1 MKKLIYSIFAILLAF
16 SVNAQYTIMSAVDLK
31 DGAEQDYLELE
42 KFWSPLH
49 EKAIE
54 EGIQN
59 FQAVFKIIQSN
70 DESDVAA
77 DYVILTGFS
86 SKEQLDT
93 YNASVIETFR
103 DLAYDVYK
111 GKMSRR
117 AINSMFSG
125 ESLDNGRRNYHLVG
139 VDGTIWAGGQ
149 LKVGDRMNIT
159 TTMAKSEDF
168 VDLETK
174 YVKPIMEQLI
184 LKGQHRWWGLSEI
197 YETSE
202 NAYDGI
208 SHMFF
213 NLPVEGATEGLWSE
227 SQKTF
232 TGQKMIQLVGAAS
245 SHQTMGSMEVVY
257 VHTQ

>member
-1 MKKLIYSIFAILLAF
+1 M
-16 SVNAQYTIMSAVDLK
+16 
-31 DGAEQDYLELE
+31 G
-42 KFWSPLH
+42 WC
-49 EKAIE
+49 
-54 EGIQN
+54 
-59 FQAVFKIIQSN
+59 
-70 DESDVAA
+70 
-77 DYVILTGFS
+77 
-86 SKEQLDT
+86 
-93 YNASVIETFR
+93 
-103 DLAYDVYK
+103 
-111 GKMSRR
+111 
-117 AINSMFSG
+117 
-125 ESLDNGRRNYHLVG
+125 
-139 VDGTIWAGGQ
+139 Q

-168 VDLETK
+168 IDLETK

-213 NLPVEGATEGLWSE
+213 NLPIEGSTEGLWTE

-245 SHQTMGSMEVVY
+245 SHQTQGSMEVVY
-257 VHTQ
+257 VHSQ